1 MTRPDQLDL
10 VFLWHMHQPDYR
22 DRLHGEFILP
32 WTYLHA
38 IKDYTD
44 MVAHLERHPTIR
56 TVVNFVPVLLE
67 QIEDYVDQFASGDYR
82 DPLLRLLATENL
94 DGLAQS
100 DQQAVLDSCF
110 RCNHSTMLTP
120 FPRFRRLYDIHQH
133 LFQCCDDSMAYLSGS
148 YFSDLLC
155 WYHLV
160 WMGETERRSQPLL
173 AEMMAKGSGFTFEER
188 KRLLALMGE
197 ILAGIVPRYRALAG
211 SGQIELSATPYS
223 HPLAPLLLDLKSA
236 RESLPEAPLPRAS
249 GYAGGRHRVQ
259 AQITRAME
267 THEAHFGKPPVG
279 MWPAEGALSQK
290 MLELLAEQ
298 GCRWTASSESVL
310 ANSLRAVSGDMSNR
324 PAYLYHAW
332 QSEGAPGLSL
342 FFRDERLSDFIGFE
356 YSKWHGRDAAL
367 HFVAQLEG
375 ILDHTPE
382 GAPPPL
388 ICVMLDGENAW
399 EHYPYNGYYFFED
412 LYALL
417 EKNPRI
423 RTTTFAEYL
432 ERPGIPRGTLPH
444 LTAGS
449 WVYGTFSTWIGDVE
463 KNRAWDVL
471 CAAKDSF
478 DRMIGSGRLSPEQQQ
493 AATEQL
499 EVCES
504 SDWFWW
510 FGDYNPSQA
519 VASFDQ
525 LFRLN
530 IARLYETIG
539 LTPPVELEHPISHG
553 GGAAEGGG
561 TMRRAT

>member
-1 MTRPDQLDL
+1 MTHPDHLDL

-44 MVAHLERHPTIR
+44 MVAHLERHPQVHA
-56 TVVNFVPVLLE
+56 VVNFVPVLLE
-67 QIEDYVDQFASGDYR
+67 QIEDYVDQFATGQFR
-82 DPLLRLLATENL
+82 DPILRLMATEDL
-94 DGLAQS
+94 DRIS
-100 DQQAVLDSCF
+100 TDERHTVLDACF
-110 RCNHSTMLTP
+110 RCNHSTMLMP

-133 LFQCCDDSMAYLSGS
+133 LVQCCDDSLSYLSGS
-148 YFSDLLC
+148 YYSDLLC

-160 WMGETERRSQPLL
+160 WMGESERRRQPLL
-173 AEMMAKGSGFTFEER
+173 AEMMAKGAGFSFDER
-188 KRLLALMGE
+188 QKLLELMGE
-197 ILAGIVPRYRALAG
+197 IMAGIVPRYRVLAE
-211 SGQIELSATPYS
+211 SGQIEISATPYS
-223 HPLAPLLLDLKSA
+223 HPLAPLLLDLRSA
-236 RESLPEAPLPRAS
+236 RESLPEAPLPQAS
-249 GYAGGRHRVQ
+249 GYAGGRNRVQ
-259 AQITRAME
+259 AQIALAME
-267 THEAHFGKPPVG
+267 THETRFGKPPVG

-310 ANSLRAVSGDMSNR
+310 ANSLRASGGDLSNR
-324 PAYLYHAW
+324 PAYLYHPW

-367 HFVAQLEG
+367 HFVSQLEG
-375 ILDHTPE
+375 ILDQAPQ
-382 GAPPPL
+382 GSPPPL

-412 LYALL
+412 LYSLL
-417 EKNPRI
+417 QESPRI
-423 RTTTFAEYL
+423 HTTTFAEYL
-432 ERPGIPRGTLPH
+432 SRQNVAPANLPR

-449 WVYGTFSTWIGDVE
+449 WVYGTFSTWIGDTE

-478 DRMIGSGRLSPEQQQ
+478 DRMMGSGRLSDEQQQ
-493 AATEQL
+493 AALTQL
-499 EVCES
+499 AVCES

-530 IARLYETIG
+530 IARLYEIIG
-539 LTPPVELEHPISHG
+539 LPPPAELDKPISHG
-553 GGAAEGGG
+553 GGHAEGGG